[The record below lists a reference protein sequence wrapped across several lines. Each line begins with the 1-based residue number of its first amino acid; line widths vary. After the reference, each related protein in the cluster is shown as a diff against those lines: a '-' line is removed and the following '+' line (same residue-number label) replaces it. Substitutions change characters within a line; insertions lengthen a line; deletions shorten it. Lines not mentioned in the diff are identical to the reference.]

1 MKEVNSQGI
10 GTETY
15 KLAGLWIVSELPL
28 RLLTPCRDKVQ
39 SGHQIVVRR
48 ARVPDSL
55 SHWRTEFF
63 VAYGVGIGGQCN
75 ETEMLLNISGVAR
88 YLIRNGEEVL
98 VDQAPAATLSHVCAF
113 LLGTVFGVL
122 CHQRGMT
129 PLHGSAIDVQGGC
142 VVFVGDSGA
151 GKSTLAAALSARG
164 HQVIADDVSCL
175 QLTDNGNVMCWPGV
189 GRIRLWE
196 DAAAALGFIGA
207 ERESHGLNKYL
218 VPVPQPGSPFASRRL
233 QRIYHLNRF
242 PLCRT
247 ATVSQVR
254 GAAAVELL
262 MQNVY
267 RLSLAEYMG
276 RKPVLGAICA
286 AIAGQIPIFQFSQSI
301 GFDTL
306 QENIEILEDHLGV
319 LS

>member
-1 MKEVNSQGI
+1 MKEVNSQGVE
-10 GTETY
+10 TATY
-15 KLAGLWIVSELPL
+15 KLAGLWIVSDLPL
-28 RLLTPCRDKVQ
+28 SLLTPCQDKVQ
-39 SGHQIVVRR
+39 RGHQIIVRR

-55 SHWRTEFF
+55 LHWKAKFF
-63 VAYGVGIGGQCN
+63 VAYGVGISGQCN

-88 YLIRNGEEVL
+88 YLIRNGKEVL
-98 VDQAPAATLSHVCAF
+98 VDQASTATLSHVCAF

-129 PLHGSAIDVQGGC
+129 PLHGSAIDVPGGC

-164 HQVIADDVSCL
+164 HQVIADDLSCL
-175 QLTDNGNVMCWPGV
+175 QLVADGNVMCWPGV

-196 DAAAALGFIGA
+196 DAAAALGFIGT
-207 ERESHGLNKYL
+207 ERESHGFNKYL
-218 VPVPQPGSPFASRRL
+218 VPVPQPESLFVSRRL
-233 QRIYHLNRF
+233 QRIYHLNRVPF
-242 PLCRT
+242 RRT

-254 GAAAVELL
+254 GAAAIELL
-262 MQNVY
+262 MKNVY

-276 RKPVLGAICA
+276 RKPALVAICA
-286 AIAGQIPIFQFSQSI
+286 ALAGQIPIFQLSQSI

-306 QENIEILEDHLGV
+306 RENIKILEDHWSALR
-319 LS
+319 